1 MFVSKRKYGRLSLL
15 LGSVITYFLIPTAF
29 GQIFH
34 LPSQMP
40 VGNSDM
46 NGFARLDR
54 EFYEMPLGNDQSTR
68 LFFRFSTD
76 PRQEPKYMGA
86 YWSIPFFDSQISKT
100 ANNKYRWITPNL
112 QTYTFNKIQKPDK
125 GYKETYILNTN
136 GSWKLHLTRNNDFL
150 IESTEDTANRYTFKK
165 DKLVAFC
172 NGTKADL
179 FKIFYNNKGAPI
191 SVYNANK
198 NTTEMEFTYG
208 KEGLLVKIGFPK
220 NKKAL
225 LIAYDTCDTFAED
238 GTKQGKFLKSVSS
251 ITFED
256 GIKEKYKYSSET
268 EEYDSKRLK
277 KSNLNKIEQKIGR
290 YEEIEYIKWDAQT
303 GTIVSDSGGIYT
315 VKKPLTI
322 QVDSA
327 TQYSFP
333 QEIEITY
340 KKPEFKYDKIWS
352 YDTKKAIKTIQDPLT
367 GEQTRTYYI
376 GGFGKASMEVRKV
389 EKKPLNKNNWT
400 TEVAK
405 IYNEEGKLIREIYSN
420 GEIKNIQYKDGI
432 EKHFLNGKLIKLIKR
447 EKNRTS
453 VSTYSDNNETLIE
466 LIETPNQIKYLDKT
480 KEYNTITIYD
490 KKERTYTSQIY
501 GDIYDIREK
510 TADGYV
516 RRIKLTPSQNEI
528 QIYYDNN
535 MNIKSTNKY
544 KLK

>member
-1 MFVSKRKYGRLSLL
+1 MFVSKRKYGRLPLL

-238 GTKQGKFLKSVSS
+238 GTKQGKILKSVSS

-256 GIKEKYKYSSET
+256 GET
-268 EEYDSKRLK
+268 EEYKYSAETRQKDREILTYKEDENAYTK
-277 KSNLNKIEQKIGR
+277 IPVNKFERKIGKDNKGF
-290 YEEIEYIKWDAQT
+290 IEWDATT
-303 GTIVSDSGGIYT
+303 GIIVSDSGGTYAIRNPMFDKHNPEYGEAYFT
-315 VKKPLTI
+315 SIRKREMR
-322 QVDSA
+322 S
-327 TQYSFP
+327 
-333 QEIEITY
+333 IEAKISY
-340 KKPEFKYDKIWS
+340 KKPENKYAESWEYNINRAVKITQNP
-352 YDTKKAIKTIQDPLT
+352 DT
-367 GEQTRTYYI
+367 GEQTRTSYI
-376 GGFGKASMEVRKV
+376 ATPGKASMKIRKI
-389 EKKPLNKNNWT
+389 EKRTPDERVW
-400 TEVAK
+400 K
-405 IYNEEGKLIREIYSN
+405 IYTIRLYDNKGNAIREIDELENINEFFYNKN
-420 GEIKNIQYKDGI
+420 GIHCKT
-432 EKHFLNGKLIKLIKR
+432 LRNGKLIYQKPDFNSKNGIISMQETANGNTIIKEISNNNIDVYLVDKFENKTLISKIKGNPNN
-447 EKNRTS
+447 EKN
-453 VSTYSDNNETLIE
+453 N
-466 LIETPNQIKYLDKT
+466 
-480 KEYNTITIYD
+480 
-490 KKERTYTSQIY
+490 
-501 GDIYDIREK
+501 
-510 TADGYV
+510 
-516 RRIKLTPSQNEI
+516 
-528 QIYYDNN
+528 
-535 MNIKSTNKY
+535 
-544 KLK
+544 

>member
-1 MFVSKRKYGRLSLL
+1 MFVSKRKYGRLPLL

-165 DKLVAFC
+165 GKLASFR
-172 NGTKADL
+172 NGTNADL
-179 FKIFYNNKGAPI
+179 FKISYGNRGVPI

-208 KEGLLVKIGFPK
+208 KEGLLAKIGFPK

-238 GTKQGKFLKSVSS
+238 GTKQGKILKSVSS
-251 ITFED
+251 IAFED
-256 GIKEKYKYSSET
+256 GET
-268 EEYDSKRLK
+268 EEYKYSAETRQKDREILTYKEDENAYTK
-277 KSNLNKIEQKIGR
+277 IPVNKFERKIGKDNKGF
-290 YEEIEYIKWDAQT
+290 IEWDATT
-303 GTIVSDSGGIYT
+303 GIIVSDSGGTYAIRNPMFDKHNPEYGEAYFT
-315 VKKPLTI
+315 SIRKREMR
-322 QVDSA
+322 S
-327 TQYSFP
+327 
-333 QEIEITY
+333 IEAKISY
-340 KKPEFKYDKIWS
+340 KKPENKYAESWEYNINRAVKITQNP
-352 YDTKKAIKTIQDPLT
+352 DT
-367 GEQTRTYYI
+367 GEQTRTSYI
-376 GGFGKASMEVRKV
+376 ATPGKASMKIRKI
-389 EKKPLNKNNWT
+389 EKRTPDERVW
-400 TEVAK
+400 K
-405 IYNEEGKLIREIYSN
+405 IYTIRLYDNKGNAIREIDELGNINEFFYNKN
-420 GEIKNIQYKDGI
+420 GIHCKT
-432 EKHFLNGKLIKLIKR
+432 LRNGKLIYQKPDFNSKNGIISMQETANGNTIIKEISNNNIDVYLVDKFENKTLISKIKGNQNN
-447 EKNRTS
+447 EKN
-453 VSTYSDNNETLIE
+453 N
-466 LIETPNQIKYLDKT
+466 
-480 KEYNTITIYD
+480 
-490 KKERTYTSQIY
+490 
-501 GDIYDIREK
+501 
-510 TADGYV
+510 
-516 RRIKLTPSQNEI
+516 
-528 QIYYDNN
+528 
-535 MNIKSTNKY
+535 
-544 KLK
+544 

>member
-1 MFVSKRKYGRLSLL
+1 MFVSKRKYGRLPLL
-15 LGSVITYFLIPTAF
+15 LGSVITYFLIPTAI

-150 IESTEDTANRYTFKK
+150 IESIEDTANRYTFKK

-238 GTKQGKFLKSVSS
+238 GTKQGKILKSVSS

-256 GIKEKYKYSSET
+256 GET
-268 EEYDSKRLK
+268 EEYKYSAETRQKGREILTYKEDENAYTKIPV
-277 KSNLNKIEQKIGR
+277 NKFERKIGKDNKGF
-290 YEEIEYIKWDAQT
+290 IKWDATT
-303 GTIVSDSGGIYT
+303 GIIVSDSGGIYAIRNPMFDKHNLEYGEAYFT
-315 VKKPLTI
+315 SIRKRETR
-322 QVDSA
+322 S
-327 TQYSFP
+327 
-333 QEIEITY
+333 IEAKISY
-340 KKPEFKYDKIWS
+340 KKPENKYAESWEYNINRAVKITQNP
-352 YDTKKAIKTIQDPLT
+352 DT
-367 GEQTRTYYI
+367 GEQTRTSYI
-376 GGFGKASMEVRKV
+376 ATPGKASMKIRKI
-389 EKKPLNKNNWT
+389 EKRTPDERVW
-400 TEVAK
+400 K
-405 IYNEEGKLIREIYSN
+405 IYTIRLYDNKGNAIREIDELGNINEFFYNKN
-420 GEIKNIQYKDGI
+420 GIHCKT
-432 EKHFLNGKLIKLIKR
+432 LRNGKLIYQKPDFNSKNGIISMQETANGNTIIKEISNNNIDVYLVDKFENKTLISKIKGNQNN
-447 EKNRTS
+447 EKN
-453 VSTYSDNNETLIE
+453 N
-466 LIETPNQIKYLDKT
+466 
-480 KEYNTITIYD
+480 
-490 KKERTYTSQIY
+490 
-501 GDIYDIREK
+501 
-510 TADGYV
+510 
-516 RRIKLTPSQNEI
+516 
-528 QIYYDNN
+528 
-535 MNIKSTNKY
+535 
-544 KLK
+544 

>member
-1 MFVSKRKYGRLSLL
+1 MFVSKRKYGRLPLL
-15 LGSVITYFLIPTAF
+15 LGSVITYFLIPTAI

-208 KEGLLVKIGFPK
+208 KEGLLAKIGFPK

-238 GTKQGKFLKSVSS
+238 GTKQGKILKSVSS
-251 ITFED
+251 IAFED
-256 GIKEKYKYSSET
+256 GET
-268 EEYDSKRLK
+268 EEYKYSAETRQKDREILTYKEDENAYTK
-277 KSNLNKIEQKIGR
+277 IPVNKFERKIGKDNKGF
-290 YEEIEYIKWDAQT
+290 IEWDATT
-303 GTIVSDSGGIYT
+303 GIIVSDSGGTYAIRNPMFDKHNPEYGEAYFT
-315 VKKPLTI
+315 SIRKREMR
-322 QVDSA
+322 S
-327 TQYSFP
+327 
-333 QEIEITY
+333 IEAKISY
-340 KKPEFKYDKIWS
+340 KKPENKYAESWEYNINRAVKITQNP
-352 YDTKKAIKTIQDPLT
+352 DT
-367 GEQTRTYYI
+367 GEQTRTSYI
-376 GGFGKASMEVRKV
+376 ATPGKASMKIRKI
-389 EKKPLNKNNWT
+389 EKRTPDERVW
-400 TEVAK
+400 K
-405 IYNEEGKLIREIYSN
+405 IYTIRLYDNKGNAIREIDELENINEFFYNKN
-420 GEIKNIQYKDGI
+420 GIHCKT
-432 EKHFLNGKLIKLIKR
+432 LRNGKLIYQKPDFNSKNGIISMQETANGNTIIKEISNNNIDVYLVDKFENKTLISKIKGNQNN
-447 EKNRTS
+447 EKN
-453 VSTYSDNNETLIE
+453 N
-466 LIETPNQIKYLDKT
+466 
-480 KEYNTITIYD
+480 
-490 KKERTYTSQIY
+490 
-501 GDIYDIREK
+501 
-510 TADGYV
+510 
-516 RRIKLTPSQNEI
+516 
-528 QIYYDNN
+528 
-535 MNIKSTNKY
+535 
-544 KLK
+544 

>member
-1 MFVSKRKYGRLSLL
+1 MFVSKRKYGRLPLL

-208 KEGLLVKIGFPK
+208 KEGLLAKIGFPK

-238 GTKQGKFLKSVSS
+238 GTKQGKILKSVSS
-251 ITFED
+251 IAFED
-256 GIKEKYKYSSET
+256 GET
-268 EEYDSKRLK
+268 EEYKYSAETRQKDREILTYKEDENAYTK
-277 KSNLNKIEQKIGR
+277 IPVNKFERKIGKDNKGF
-290 YEEIEYIKWDAQT
+290 IEWDATT
-303 GTIVSDSGGIYT
+303 GIIVSDSGGTYAIRNPMFDKHNPEYGEAYFT
-315 VKKPLTI
+315 SIRKREMR
-322 QVDSA
+322 S
-327 TQYSFP
+327 
-333 QEIEITY
+333 IEAKISY
-340 KKPEFKYDKIWS
+340 KKPENKYAESWEYNINRAVKITQNP
-352 YDTKKAIKTIQDPLT
+352 DT
-367 GEQTRTYYI
+367 GEQTRTSYI
-376 GGFGKASMEVRKV
+376 ATPGKASMKIRKI
-389 EKKPLNKNNWT
+389 EKRTPDERVW
-400 TEVAK
+400 K
-405 IYNEEGKLIREIYSN
+405 IYTIRLYDNKGNAIREIDELENINEFFYNKN
-420 GEIKNIQYKDGI
+420 GIHCKT
-432 EKHFLNGKLIKLIKR
+432 LRNGKLIYQKPDFNSKNGIISMQETANGNTIIKEISNNNIDVYLVDKFENKTLISKIKGNQNN
-447 EKNRTS
+447 EKN
-453 VSTYSDNNETLIE
+453 N
-466 LIETPNQIKYLDKT
+466 
-480 KEYNTITIYD
+480 
-490 KKERTYTSQIY
+490 
-501 GDIYDIREK
+501 
-510 TADGYV
+510 
-516 RRIKLTPSQNEI
+516 
-528 QIYYDNN
+528 
-535 MNIKSTNKY
+535 
-544 KLK
+544 

>member
-1 MFVSKRKYGRLSLL
+1 MFVSKRKYGRLPLL

-46 NGFARLDR
+46 NGFVRLDR

-165 DKLVAFC
+165 DKLVTFC

-238 GTKQGKFLKSVSS
+238 GTKQGKILKSVSS
-251 ITFED
+251 IAFED
-256 GIKEKYKYSSET
+256 GET
-268 EEYDSKRLK
+268 EEYKYSAETRQKDREILTYKEDENAYTK
-277 KSNLNKIEQKIGR
+277 IPVNKFERKIGKDNKGF
-290 YEEIEYIKWDAQT
+290 IEWDATT
-303 GTIVSDSGGIYT
+303 GIIVSDSGGTYAIRNPMFDKHNPEYGEAYFT
-315 VKKPLTI
+315 SIRKREMR
-322 QVDSA
+322 S
-327 TQYSFP
+327 
-333 QEIEITY
+333 IEAKISY
-340 KKPEFKYDKIWS
+340 KKPENKYAESWEYNINRAVKITQNP
-352 YDTKKAIKTIQDPLT
+352 DT
-367 GEQTRTYYI
+367 GEQTRTSYI
-376 GGFGKASMEVRKV
+376 ATPGKASMKIRKI
-389 EKKPLNKNNWT
+389 EKRTPDERVW
-400 TEVAK
+400 K
-405 IYNEEGKLIREIYSN
+405 IYTIRLYDNKGNAIREIDELGNINEFFYNKN
-420 GEIKNIQYKDGI
+420 GIHCKT
-432 EKHFLNGKLIKLIKR
+432 LRNGKLIYQKPDFNSKNGIISMQETANGNTIIKEISNNNIDVYLVDKFENKTLISKIKGNQNN
-447 EKNRTS
+447 EKN
-453 VSTYSDNNETLIE
+453 N
-466 LIETPNQIKYLDKT
+466 
-480 KEYNTITIYD
+480 
-490 KKERTYTSQIY
+490 
-501 GDIYDIREK
+501 
-510 TADGYV
+510 
-516 RRIKLTPSQNEI
+516 
-528 QIYYDNN
+528 
-535 MNIKSTNKY
+535 
-544 KLK
+544 